1 MAAFKLGVKP
11 GPDHHRGVRRARNP
25 LAEAKHVGGVML
37 SAHSGREN
45 RFHVSSTNPGN
56 FIGGDA
62 HADAGAADENSSLA
76 GAVDHGVAGLG
87 GIVRVIH
94 ALGALRAEVDEFDF
108 RKVPDDDSLI
118 IETQIAVEDISEV
131 RPTMHAD
138 VHLTAYKQRITPV
151 VPGEVLQI
159 SADRIVDN
167 KSGLPYYSLLIRV
180 DQSAVDAIPN
190 ASLYPGMPAT
200 VMIPTARRTAFE
212 YVVGPLAMSFNRAF
226 RQR

>member
-1 MAAFKLGVKP
+1 MTDITKELRDTQAKLLEVIP
-11 GPDHHRGVRRARNP
+11 RRSN
-25 LAEAKHVGGVML
+25 AEAVLGRVVIRSPYSGRVVGLNVFSIGGVI
-37 SAHSGREN
+37 N
-45 RFHVSSTNPGN
+45 RGEKILDV
-56 FIGGDA
+56 
-62 HADAGAADENSSLA
+62 
-76 GAVDHGVAGLG
+76 
-87 GIVRVIH
+87 
-94 ALGALRAEVDEFDF
+94 
-108 RKVPDDDSLI
+108 VPDDESLI